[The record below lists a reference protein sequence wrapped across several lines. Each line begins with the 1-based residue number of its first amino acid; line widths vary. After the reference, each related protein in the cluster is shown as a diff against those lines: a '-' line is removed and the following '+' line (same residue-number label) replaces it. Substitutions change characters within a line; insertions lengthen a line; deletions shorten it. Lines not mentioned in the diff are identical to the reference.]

1 MRKWMNLVNE
11 DCLTKGE
18 IKKGTWTYW
27 QDRDGIYVTLP
38 GSNSC
43 FAGFC
48 SQDEALHFAAEQ
60 GPKWKVVRWGKFKTM
75 SDAEALADYDVRRD
89 RMRHG
94 FYVGPLAEDLQ
105 MDVEDEAD
113 LSTPT
118 EDAAYERQQRIEKAV
133 KDFCQTEIGWDMD
146 TGYSVIF
153 DGDEN
158 TLTIS
163 PNEVEVSLEQLNKLA
178 TLGSVM
184 VNGSSKSYGLTIDVK
199 TPEGF
204 DIHRS

>member
-27 QDRDGIYVTLP
+27 QDRDGIFVCLP

-60 GPKWKVVRWGKFKTM
+60 GPEWQVVRWGKFKTM

-94 FYVGPLAEDLQ
+94 FYVGPLAED
-105 MDVEDEAD
+105 A
-113 LSTPT
+113 
-118 EDAAYERQQRIEKAV
+118 
-133 KDFCQTEIGWDMD
+133 
-146 TGYSVIF
+146 
-153 DGDEN
+153 
-158 TLTIS
+158 
-163 PNEVEVSLEQLNKLA
+163 EVEEGTVLNLAVSEGKVIATPVKKHKQSLKQMLA
-178 TLGSVM
+178 KVSRKNLHSEVESGAPVGRE
-184 VNGSSKSYGLTIDVK
+184 VW
-199 TPEGF
+199 
-204 DIHRS
+204 